1 MTIYTLHNYNNY
13 VAGIADKTL
22 LEKCEFVIPGEI
34 SATAVWGLLML
45 SLIIRN
51 QNINKLKPL
60 HAI

>member
-1 MTIYTLHNYNNY
+1 MTIYTLYKYDNC
-13 VAGIADKTL
+13 VAGIAEKTL

-34 SATAVWGLLML
+34 SATEVWGLLML

-51 QNINKLKPL
+51 QIIYKLKPL